1 MNAQR
6 EKWQIIVIGV
16 MATTIAVLSFALA
29 QARTE
34 IRTGRRLLR
43 ASAGL
48 TEVAVKWGAHQAS
61 ARDSAELRLA
71 LMERAIVET
80 RIIERIRHVDPRAP
94 ATLIGRAIMRAS
106 VRTHIDPLLLAALIE
121 QESGYRVHA
130 VGRLG
135 ERGLAQIRHST
146 ARSLGLPWSKAFSV
160 RRNVDAGARY
170 LALQLAK
177 DRKTAWALNGYNGS
191 GRPGYA
197 AQVLGRYHHL
207 VFVR

>member
-6 EKWQIIVIGV
+6 QKWQIIEIAV
-16 MATTIAVLSFALA
+16 MATAIAVLSFALA
-29 QARTE
+29 RAHAE
-34 IRTGRRLLR
+34 IRTGRRLLQ

-48 TEVAVKWGAHQAS
+48 TEVAVKWGVHQAS
-61 ARDSAELRLA
+61 ARDSAELRLS
-71 LMERAIVET
+71 LVERAVVET
-80 RIIERIRHVDPRAP
+80 RIIERIQHVDPRAP
-94 ATLIGRAIMRAS
+94 AARIGRAIMHAS
-106 VRTHIDPLLLAALIE
+106 GRTHVDPLLLAALIE
-121 QESGYRVHA
+121 QESHYRVHA

-146 ARSLGLPWSKAFSV
+146 ARALGLPWAQAFGI

-170 LALQLAK
+170 LALQLAR

-191 GRPGYA
+191 GHPGYA
-197 AQVLGRYHHL
+197 AQVLGRYQHL